1 MCFLRYKL
9 YFKFSFLFLFSL
21 NLFSNHSNDTIYHT
35 VLKGETLFSISK
47 KYQIEV
53 GNLKIW
59 NNLKDNNL
67 SINQNIIILSKI
79 NNEESQHEE
88 VSQTYEEK
96 FPGILKEEGFA
107 ASIEDSTQTTKYL
120 ALHKNAEIGTILL
133 VKNQMNNLK
142 VMVRVIGKLPDTG
155 QNDKIII
162 RLSKVAYSKLDP
174 IDPIIPVELSYI
186 KE

>member
-1 MCFLRYKL
+1 M
-9 YFKFSFLFLFSL
+9 
-21 NLFSNHSNDTIYHT
+21 
-35 VLKGETLFSISK
+35 
-47 KYQIEV
+47 
-53 GNLKIW
+53 
-59 NNLKDNNL
+59 
-67 SINQNIIILSKI
+67 
-79 NNEESQHEE
+79 
-88 VSQTYEEK
+88 
-96 FPGILKEEGFA
+96 
-107 ASIEDSTQTTKYL
+107 
-120 ALHKNAEIGTILL
+120 HKNAEIGTILL